1 MRNLL
6 ALGLLS
12 TWLCASVSVGESGT
26 EFRLFGADLSLLPK
40 LEAAGA
46 VFKDAGKPGDVIAFL
61 RARGANC
68 VRLRLFVNPNGQ
80 AGVVNDLPYTIA
92 LAQKAKAAGM
102 QLYLALHYSDTWA
115 DVRAQLAPAAWRNL
129 AFPELVET
137 MEKYTVEVVTPFK
150 DAGVAPDI
158 VQVGNEIT
166 NGLLG
171 PATSFE
177 DKGVAQEVVFD
188 RLCAL
193 LKAGIRGVHAALG
206 ESSPVKIA
214 IHIDNAGKLAVA
226 RWFFDNVTKR
236 QVPFDVIALSYY
248 PFWQGSLTQLQENLI
263 FAAKTYSKPV
273 LVAETAYPWVETEY
287 WKAKENLNFPL
298 TPQGQRLF
306 LEALIAT
313 VRAVPHNLG
322 LGVLYWYP
330 ESLAVK
336 SPAILD
342 WRQCLASLGCLR
354 NGTIKELPSLALSGP
369 FAFVRQPG
377 NTTEGGGIRVGDPT
391 KVRRN

>member
-1 MRNLL
+1 M
-6 ALGLLS
+6 
-12 TWLCASVSVGESGT
+12 
-26 EFRLFGADLSLLPK
+26 
-40 LEAAGA
+40 
-46 VFKDAGKPGDVIAFL
+46 
-61 RARGANC
+61 
-68 VRLRLFVNPNGQ
+68 
-80 AGVVNDLPYTIA
+80 
-92 LAQKAKAAGM
+92 
-102 QLYLALHYSDTWA
+102 
-115 DVRAQLAPAAWRNL
+115 
-129 AFPELVET
+129 
-137 MEKYTVEVVTPFK
+137 
-150 DAGVAPDI
+150 
-158 VQVGNEIT
+158 
-166 NGLLG
+166 
-171 PATSFE
+171 
-177 DKGVAQEVVFD
+177 
-188 RLCAL
+188 
-193 LKAGIRGVHAALG
+193 HAALG
-206 ESSPVKIA
+206 ESRPVKIV
-214 IHIDNAGKLAVA
+214 IHIDNGGKLAVT

>member
-92 LAQKAKAAGM
+92 LAQRVKAAGM

-129 AFPELVET
+129 PFPELVET
-137 MEKYTVEVVTPFK
+137 MEKYTVEVVTAFK

-177 DKGVAQEVVFD
+177 DKGVAQDVVFD

-206 ESSPVKIA
+206 ESSPVKIV
-214 IHIDNAGKLAVA
+214 IHIDNAGKLAVT

-236 QVPFDVIALSYY
+236 QVLFDVIALSYY

-263 FAAKTYSKPV
+263 FAAKTYGKPV

-342 WRQCLASLGCLR
+342 WWDGELSLFDREG
-354 NGTIKELPSLALSGP
+354 NALPAWD
-369 FAFVRQPG
+369 AFETGR
-377 NTTEGGGIRVGDPT
+377 
-391 KVRRN
+391 